1 MVAVVAWIAAAVFA
15 AAVLGFCAY
24 ELTWKARRLRGDL
37 DRLAELAARTAGLRT
52 ALTDAQRRL
61 AAAREG

>member
-37 DRLAELAARTAGLRT
+37 DRLAELAARAAETRT

>member
-37 DRLAELAARTAGLRT
+37 DRLAELAARAAEMRT